1 MGVKP
6 LPTFTIM
13 LYISIFYAFTLSAK
27 MKRNNFFASK
37 ARSAL
42 ESQVSYGSAGY
53 FIRDT

>member
-1 MGVKP
+1 MPMGVKL

-13 LYISIFYAFTLSAK
+13 LYISILYAFTLG
-27 MKRNNFFASK
+27 NNFFASK